1 MPFGDFVQKY
11 NLDAAVPT
19 IWKFTNYAG
28 DILAETTA
36 YIMAQFGA
44 VHLNATANG
53 GFLVP
58 TIFNNSVLYARA
70 AQQLGSD
77 LLLSSTIISVSRDD
91 TGVNL
96 VVNSNGHQQLIKAKK
111 LLVTA
116 PPLSSILKPLNL
128 DPVEEFVF
136 SQWEYQSA
144 YVGILANTGL
154 PDGLEVVNGVTDS
167 SPNVLNLP
175 GAYGQDY
182 VQDFVF
188 TGVPGLYR
196 TSVIGRPGLSP
207 QEAQQMVHEANGK
220 VAAMEQPS
228 QFVAFASHTPLQV
241 RGTVQGIRSGFYQ
254 EAFGLNGRHGTF
266 YAGAAWASDYTSVH
280 WLYLEE
286 VILPM
291 ILKSLLE

>member
-58 TIFNNSVLYARA
+58 TTFNNSVLYARA

-77 LLLSSTIISVSRDD
+77 LLLSSTITSVSRDD

-128 DPVEEFVF
+128 DPVE
-136 SQWEYQSA
+136 
-144 YVGILANTGL
+144 GL
-154 PDGLEVVNGVTDS
+154 CSVNGSINRPMWAFLPTQDS
-167 SPNVLNLP
+167 P
-175 GAYGQDY
+175 
-182 VQDFVF
+182 
-188 TGVPGLYR
+188 
-196 TSVIGRPGLSP
+196 
-207 QEAQQMVHEANGK
+207 M
-220 VAAMEQPS
+220 
-228 QFVAFASHTPLQV
+228 AS
-241 RGTVQGIRSGFYQ
+241 RSSTV
-254 EAFGLNGRHGTF
+254 
-266 YAGAAWASDYTSVH
+266 
-280 WLYLEE
+280 
-286 VILPM
+286 
-291 ILKSLLE
+291 